1 MITTDTQTFFDF
13 AKQIKPNIEAAVP
26 KAIFLV
32 CPDGFALAQ
41 ESASDN
47 LYMATAEQFDA
58 EHALKQ
64 HHAMHL
70 AMAKHTT
77 CVAFSGHPNT
87 PDAVFPNNVFA
98 TSGTN
103 GGRVVVAR
111 MHHPV
116 RQKEAERQD
125 MRRFFTQTLGYE
137 AVDLSTQHE
146 PCELTGSLVIDRA
159 RNIGYCGLSE
169 RCSAEGAR
177 LMHDAFGLDATL
189 LFDLT
194 PQEYHTNVVL
204 AVLAGRTAVVCPQGF
219 VDEHIAQAIADFYDQ
234 SLICDEYEH
243 QNFVGNCIAITPDT
257 AWMSARAGHALS
269 DAHRQK
275 LNDAGF
281 TLHTPELHAIEAG
294 GGSLRCCIGEIY

>member
-1 MITTDTQTFFDF
+1 MITTDTQAFFD
-13 AKQIKPNIEAAVP
+13 AAQRIQPNMDAAVP

-32 CPDGFALAQ
+32 SPDGFALAQ
-41 ESASDN
+41 ESATDN
-47 LYMATAEQFDA
+47 RYMAEADQFDA
-58 EHALKQ
+58 ERALKQ

-70 AMAKHTT
+70 AMAEHTS
-77 CVAFSGHPNT
+77 CVAFSGHPST

-98 TSGTN
+98 TSAAN
-103 GGRVVVAR
+103 DGRVVVAR

-125 MRRFFTQTLGYE
+125 MRRFFTHTLGYQ
-137 AVDLSTQHE
+137 AIDLSTQTE
-146 PCELTGSLVIDRA
+146 PCELTGSLIIDRA

-177 LMHDAFGLDATL
+177 LMHEAFGLDATL

-204 AVLAGRTAVVCPQGF
+204 AVLAGRTAVMCPQGF
-219 VDEHIAQAIADFYDQ
+219 ADANVAQAIADFYEHN
-234 SLICDEYEH
+234 LMCDDNEH
-243 QNFVGNCIAITPDT
+243 QNFVGNCIAITTDT
-257 AWMSARAGHALS
+257 VWMSARAADALS
-269 DAHRQK
+269 QSHRTQ
-275 LNDAGF
+275 LAQADF
-281 TLHTPELHAIEAG
+281 TLHAPELDAIEAG